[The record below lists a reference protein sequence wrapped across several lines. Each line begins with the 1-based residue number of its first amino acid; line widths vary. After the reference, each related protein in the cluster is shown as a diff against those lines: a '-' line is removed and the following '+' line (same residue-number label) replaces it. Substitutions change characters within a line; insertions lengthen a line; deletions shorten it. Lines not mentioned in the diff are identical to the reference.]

1 MSDKYVIQTQLCQ
14 IAHGST
20 VINRELM
27 KSHAG
32 VFVLLQTVVYS
43 LLYLLFIA
51 LSLFNRRYSKK
62 AFTVP

>member
-1 MSDKYVIQTQLCQ
+1 MSDKYVIQTQLSQ
-14 IAHGST
+14 IGHGST

-62 AFTVP
+62 DFTVP